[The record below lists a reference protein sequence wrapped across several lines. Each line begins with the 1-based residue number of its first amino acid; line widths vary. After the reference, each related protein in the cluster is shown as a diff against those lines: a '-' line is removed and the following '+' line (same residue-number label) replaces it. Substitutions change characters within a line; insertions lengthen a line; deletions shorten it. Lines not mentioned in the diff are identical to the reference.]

1 MIICMNTPMVGTI
14 EIMFALQ
21 MYKIQIFFFF
31 FFEGTQ
37 KYNFRGLLVTDSLR
51 AGRQQ
56 MFCC

>member
-21 MYKIQIFFFF
+21 MYKIHIYFFFS

-37 KYNFRGLLVTDSLR
+37 KYTFRGLLVTDNLR
-51 AGRQQ
+51 AG
-56 MFCC
+56 